1 MMFIWIIIVLLV
13 YHMYKNNESLSINT
27 RKQDNSMEVLKQRYV
42 KGEINDDDFERM
54 KKILQE

>member
-13 YHMYKNNESLSINT
+13 YHMYKNNETLSINT
-27 RKQDNSMEVLKQRYV
+27 RKQDSSMEVLKQRYV

>member
-1 MMFIWIIIVLLV
+1 MMFIWIIIVFLV

-27 RKQDNSMEVLKQRYV
+27 RKTDSSMEVLKQRYV
-42 KGEINDDDFERM
+42 KGEISDDDFERM

>member
-1 MMFIWIIIVLLV
+1 MIFIWIIIVFLV

-27 RKQDNSMEVLKQRYV
+27 RKTDSSMEVLKQRYV
-42 KGEINDDDFERM
+42 KGEISDDDFERM

>member
-27 RKQDNSMEVLKQRYV
+27 RKQDSSMEVLKQRYV

>member
-27 RKQDNSMEVLKQRYV
+27 RKQDSSMEVLKQRYV
-42 KGEINDDDFERM
+42 KGEINDDDYERM